1 MSKYEILTIVNGNL
15 NEKQALEALQPS
27 INVIKHNKDFEQI
40 NLGIKEL
47 AYKIKKFEKGWY
59 IQLNFSTKYPKE
71 INEFSRLS
79 KLNNDIIRFLIIN
92 LDHDYG
98 AKAIN
103 NPKKVKKAKKQL
115 SIYKNKI
122 KEIKKQKQILEEVK
136 AAAKEQEVKKEEEK

>member
-59 IQLNFSTKYPKE
+59 IQLNFSTKIPNE

-115 SIYKNKI
+115 SIYKKKI
-122 KEIKKQKQILEEVK
+122 KEIEKQKQILEEVK
-136 AAAKEQEVKKEEEK
+136 AATKEQEVKKEEEK